1 MKSALI
7 IFGIIIVFISC
18 NKETGE
24 ANLSKV
30 ISSSQIDTII
40 ISVDT
45 LRYSLGSFDKQDGIT
60 FVKKPGHA
68 KLFEMI
74 GIDQEQKKLIYR
86 PQNNYLG
93 VDSILMISK
102 RTTLGENSFVKL
114 DSVLFVI
121 RIVKND
127 FHKKLIGKWYLK
139 MMCGGFA
146 GTCDS
151 IGLGA
156 RKMEFGYNMDYIE
169 TIKDSIVKKRNY
181 YLIDSLG
188 FQYVCINDIFNN
200 TIKYKRH
207 LKYNVGYLDE
217 RFGDG
222 HYIYYPL
229 KNN

>member
-1 MKSALI
+1 MKWTLI
-7 IFGIIIVFISC
+7 LFGIIIVFISC
-18 NKETGE
+18 NKGTGE

-30 ISSSQIDTII
+30 ITSSQIDTII

-60 FVKKPGHA
+60 IVKKPGHA

-74 GIDQEQKKLIYR
+74 GIDQEQKKLIYL

-93 VDSILMISK
+93 VDSILIISK
-102 RTTLGENSFVKL
+102 RTTPGENSFVKL
-114 DSVLFVI
+114 DSVLFVT

-127 FHKKLIGKWYLK
+127 FHKKLIGKWYLQ
-139 MMCGGFA
+139 MMCGGFT

-151 IGLGA
+151 IGLDP

-169 TIKDSIVKKRNY
+169 TFKDSIVKKRNY

-200 TIKYKRH
+200 TIRYKRY
-207 LKYNVGYLDE
+207 LKYNVGHLDE
-217 RFGDG
+217 SIGDV
-222 HYIYYPL
+222 HYIYYPF
-229 KNN
+229 KNK